1 MGNMDLSNLQYALD
15 KIRQVK
21 DGVLKK
27 PKDKTKYIQLCN
39 CEKDILGAMDVI
51 NMINSGNFDK
61 YYNE

>member
-1 MGNMDLSNLQYALD
+1 MKNLDISNLEYALD

-27 PKDKTKYIQLCN
+27 PMDKTKYIQLCN

-51 NMINSGNFDK
+51 NMMNSGNFDK